1 MDPRVNAL
9 WWDILGDGIHWT
21 NGSRTTIGAFN
32 ITSFE
37 LIRRP
42 VAKVIQMCGHDSAY
56 VPRNPFPSFFLHSFI
71 PLVCEKDF
79 SFASQLISPYPTFP
93 SCRHFIIPILSFF
106 YFSFPFLLPLF
117 SSSFPYRLL
126 MLLHPSWPW
135 IPWFLLLLYP
145 STNQLWIIQAH
156 HHQQQHP
163 TSMSIIQ
170 HFKWVSSDCFY
181 ITMIVGMMFISRP
194 GHFDTF

>member
-9 WWDILGDGIHWT
+9 WWDILGDGVHWT

-42 VAKVIQMCGHDSAY
+42 VAKVIQMCGHDSTY

-93 SCRHFIIPILSFF
+93 SCRHFIIPILSF
-106 YFSFPFLLPLF
+106 SISPFLFF
-117 SSSFPYRLL
+117 SLCS
-126 MLLHPSWPW
+126 
-135 IPWFLLLLYP
+135 
-145 STNQLWIIQAH
+145 H
-156 HHQQQHP
+156 HHFLVASSCYFIHHGREYRDFFFSYIHQQTNFESYKH
-163 TSMSIIQ
+163 IIINNNIQ
-170 HFKWVSSDCFY
+170 PACQ
-181 ITMIVGMMFISRP
+181 
-194 GHFDTF
+194 